1 MKNFLKKIFHKLAD
15 AWYGVLPIII
25 LVGIPIAICV
35 AIGWKHIPKII
46 GVLTKLGGGS
56 WLLGIPLVVFS
67 ATGFLGICYAVIY
80 AAEVIG
86 KKLGSKWAIGYI
98 IVTSLGIVALKIIIE
113 RS

>member
-1 MKNFLKKIFHKLAD
+1 MKNLLKKIFRNLTD
-15 AWYGVLPIII
+15 VWYGILPILI

-46 GVLTKLGGGS
+46 GVLTALGSGS
-56 WLLGIPLVVFS
+56 WLFGILLLAFS
-67 ATGFLGICYAVIY
+67 ATGFLCICYAVIN

-98 IVTSLGIVALKIIIE
+98 IVTSLGIIAMKIILE